1 MVVRVIYFK
10 RHYLLEIDKSMDICI
25 KMQLLK
31 VYQKLVLNFNEF
43 FNKNYVKH
51 IHYFIHKDYSHV
63 VNSMAKT
70 IPGLFM
76 SRIRASRLCQI

>member
-1 MVVRVIYFK
+1 
-10 RHYLLEIDKSMDICI
+10 MDICI

-43 FNKNYVKH
+43 FYKKLCETCLLF
-51 IHYFIHKDYSHV
+51 FIYKYYSHV